1 MLFAQIIRYILRW
14 LPWLLALL
22 LVYFIVRE
30 AGRWFGSRV
39 EQPVETVSHHTI
51 LQEVEQLGRLELV
64 RYNFKEITELNE
76 KNEPYLWVFDVPD
89 SRVVVISHGE
99 AVGCIDLTKIRE
111 QDIRLQGDTLLVRL
125 PEPELCYYKLDMENT
140 SIYAIEKQVY
150 FKKETELAQKAL
162 RLAERQMRKAALQS
176 GILEQT
182 RQNAETMLRPLLEN
196 VAGRQVIFLKQ
207 LSEEVPLGKDY

>member
-30 AGRWFGSRV
+30 AGRWFGARV
-39 EQPVETVSHHTI
+39 DPPVETVSHHTI

-64 RYNFKEITELNE
+64 RYNFKEIIELNE

-111 QDIRLQGDTLLVRL
+111 QDIRLQGDTVLVRL

-140 SIYAIEKQVY
+140 RIYAIEKQVY

-162 RLAERQMRKAALQS
+162 RLAERQMRKVALQS

-196 VAGRQVIFLKQ
+196 VAGRQVIFLEQ
-207 LSEEVPLGKDY
+207 LPEEVPPGKEY